1 MSDYSPPTF
10 DSPNFNTSLFLTD
23 GGGYLTLSN
32 GDSRY
37 LRLAGGTISGL
48 TTFLAGANVNGALNC
63 TQLNTNLTSSGLSWQ
78 SIAGTSTIALNH
90 TFSGTA
96 LLGSTTNT
104 SFGFLT
110 NNIERMRILNNGNFG
125 IGTSSASYKL
135 DVNGDINTNTAL
147 RINRITDGRVFD
159 STNGSSNV
167 ALYHFNNGDAYLGTT
182 TANNLV
188 FQTQNTARMT
198 IDSSGA
204 IGGISSLSTTSLIVN
219 GVSITSSDLAY
230 LSGITQGTV
239 TASKAVVV
247 DSNKDIAGLNII
259 RSNGI
264 AITPTNYNL
273 TVPNI
278 PGCLWRTDSTRL
290 CAFREIDTNNWSW
303 GYSGGG
309 VWNDIIVMSNS
320 TYRITVNG
328 DLNYTGSLRS
338 SGTVVLDSS
347 RNLTAADITATGI
360 TATTSIT
367 APLANIRDNAQAHNT
382 RIEYLSLGR
391 SSSGSDHGAWSFM
404 NYYSSST
411 QGDSNYITFGPRLR
425 TGLTTGWGFCMSQNG
440 NCSFQDK
447 NSNGGAGGFKT
458 QANIVG
464 TVDIQGGITR
474 TIGAGHGYLQANS
487 GSPSAYNASSVS
499 TRIGLWVENAIWCG
513 DKVYAS
519 SDIRLKRDIKTIP
532 LDEAKKLLNINAVS
546 YRWQKDID
554 DRFLP
559 DIGFIAQDLLENK
572 LDKIVSFCPSS
583 DKEKFPLGYSYGLE
597 YQKVCVYQNE
607 LIKDL
612 YVQIEA
618 LKKAIETIL
627 TYNPLK
633 KHIDKST

>member
-23 GGGYLTLSN
+23 GGGYLTLLDA
-32 GDSRY
+32 DSRY
-37 LRLAGGTISGL
+37 LRLAGGTITGALTCTAGAIFNGGITSTGL
-48 TTFLAGANVNGALNC
+48 TVSGNTSYTATNG
-63 TQLNTNLTSSGLSWQ
+63 
-78 SIAGTSTIALNH
+78 SI
-90 TFSGTA
+90 TFSGTNA
-96 LLGSTTNT
+96 NILISGTNGYMELSGNHGELNLSGSG
-104 SFGFLT
+104 SHIHLSG
-110 NNIERMRILNNGNFG
+110 
-125 IGTSSASYKL
+125 
-135 DVNGDINTNTAL
+135 VNSLISLSNTA
-147 RINRITDGRVFD
+147 
-159 STNGSSNV
+159 
-167 ALYHFNNGDAYLGTT
+167 A
-182 TANNLV
+182 
-188 FQTQNTARMT
+188 
-198 IDSSGA
+198 
-204 IGGISSLSTTSLIVN
+204 STTSTTGAIQCAGGAYFGANSIFNANLNVV
-219 GVSITSSDLAY
+219 GTLTAGSFTLSTLSLTTLSVSTSITMGSVV
-230 LSGITQGTV
+230 ITPTELGYIDGLTAGTV

-247 DSNKDIAGLNII
+247 DSNKDISSFRNVFATKFCNNVSYSSFAIDMGNTAGDRLMAVFENGTAFYGLGANASRLQLHSASGAGI
-259 RSNGI
+259 R
-264 AITPTNYNL
+264 
-273 TVPNI
+273 
-278 PGCLWRTDSTRL
+278 
-290 CAFREIDTNNWSW
+290 
-303 GYSGGG
+303 
-309 VWNDIIVMSNS
+309 M
-320 TYRITVNG
+320 
-328 DLNYTGSLRS
+328 YTGSSVGATGTQIFDIDS
-338 SGTVVLDSS
+338 SGL
-347 RNLTAADITATGI
+347 ITCD
-360 TATTSIT
+360 SIT
-367 APLANIRDNAQAHNT
+367 LDTALTVPLANIRDNAQASGT
-382 RIEYLSLGR
+382 RTEFLSLGR
-391 SSSGSDHGAWSFM
+391 SSSGTDQGAWAFM
-404 NYYSSST
+404 NYYQTAT
-411 QGDSNYITFGPRLR
+411 QGDSNYFTFGPRLK
-425 TGLTTGWGFCMSQNG
+425 TGLTTGWGMVMTQNG
-440 NCSFQDK
+440 NVSFQDK
-447 NSNGGAGGFKT
+447 NANGGAGGFKI

-554 DRFLP
+554 DRFLQ

-612 YVQIEA
+612 YVQIEELNTSIIKKQQIHIDNLQSDIEA

>member
-23 GGGYLTLSN
+23 GGGYLTLLN

-48 TTFLAGANVNGALNC
+48 TTFLAGANVNGTLSINGSPVDLSLISGVTAGTPASNKVLSLDALGNINGPLNC
-63 TQLNTNLTSSGLSWQ
+63 S
-78 SIAGTSTIALNH
+78 
-90 TFSGTA
+90 
-96 LLGSTTNT
+96 
-104 SFGFLT
+104 
-110 NNIERMRILNNGNFG
+110 
-125 IGTSSASYKL
+125 
-135 DVNGDINTNTAL
+135 DINTNTIL
-147 RINRITDGRVFD
+147 RVNRTTNGQSFN
-159 STNGSSNV
+159 STNGTSSCV
-167 ALYHFNNGDAYLGTT
+167 LYHFNNGDAYLGTST
-182 TANNLV
+182 VNNLV
-188 FQTQNTARMT
+188 FQTHNTARMT
-198 IDSSGA
+198 INGSTGA
-204 IGGISSLSTTSLIVN
+204 ISGISSLSTTSLIVN
-219 GVSITSSDLAY
+219 GISVSSSDLAY
-230 LSGITQGTV
+230 LSSITPGTV
-239 TASKAVVV
+239 TASKALVV
-247 DSNKDIAGLNII
+247 DGNKDISGLNII
-259 RSNGI
+259 NSNGI
-264 AITPTNYNL
+264 VLTPTNYTL
-273 TVPNI
+273 TSPNI
-278 PGCLWRTDSTRL
+278 QGCLWRTNSSRL
-290 CAFREIDTNNWSW
+290 SAFREIDTNNWSW

-309 VWNDIIVMSNS
+309 VWNDILVMSNS

-347 RNLTAADITATGI
+347 RNLTAADITATNI
-360 TATTSIT
+360 TATTSI
-367 APLANIRDNAQAHNT
+367 ASPFANIRDNAQASGT
-382 RIEYLSLGR
+382 RSEFLSLGR
-391 SSSGSDHGAWSFM
+391 SSSGSDHGAFSFM
-404 NYYSSST
+404 NYYQSAT

-425 TGLTTGWGFCMSQNG
+425 TGLTTGWGMVMTQNG
-440 NCSFQDK
+440 NVSFQDK
-447 NSNGGAGGFKT
+447 NANGGAGGFKI
-458 QANIVG
+458 QSNIVG
-464 TVDIQGGITR
+464 TVDIQGGVTR
-474 TIGAGHGYLQANS
+474 TVGAGHGFLQANA
-487 GSPSAYNASSVS
+487 GSPADYNASSVS

-519 SDIRLKRDIKTIP
+519 SDSRLKRDIKTIP

-554 DRFLP
+554 DSFSE

-612 YVQIEA
+612 YVQIEELKTITVLNTSIIKKQQIHIENLQSDIEA